1 MRKTTVILIALTI
14 LFVFTACAS
23 TPQLDSVEND
33 TAQSSSAVWEVS
45 FASGIKSV
53 RLSDEEA
60 TALDDILSSDD
71 WKDDVTD
78 CSSDV
83 TLRSEG
89 WKHLRYCSDCGTFND
104 IQRIRSLKLSS
115 SERASFNKLLQKYG
129 TLGVVEDTDIHIETP
144 DSLIS

>member
-1 MRKTTVILIALTI
+1 MRKTITAIVLIICLALS
-14 LFVFTACAS
+14 ACAS
-23 TPQLDSVEND
+23 APQPYSIDND
-33 TAQSSSAVWEVS
+33 TAQSSPTVWQVS
-45 FASGIKSV
+45 FTSGGKSV
-53 RLSDEEA
+53 QLSDEEA
-60 TALDDILSSDD
+60 TALDDTLSSDD

-104 IQRIRSLKLSS
+104 IQRIRSLKLTS

-144 DSLIS
+144 DSLTF

>member
-1 MRKTTVILIALTI
+1 MHRSAIITIILVFCLALS
-14 LFVFTACAS
+14 ACSA
-23 TPQLDSVEND
+23 TPQADPVDND
-33 TAQSSSAVWEVS
+33 NAQSSPAVWEVS
-45 FASGIKSV
+45 LTSGGKSV

-60 TALDDILSSDD
+60 TALDDILSFDD

-144 DSLIS
+144 DSLTF